1 MDCLLGLH
9 SGAPLFLYIRWG
21 EITEILEKSG
31 WVIVQKERTLNFSFK
46 CYCTDLKARILFQLV
61 CWHHLLNSKDAE
73 KEECKGRIRTLCLM
87 SQNLFVHQLW
97 WIVLNRKRVASRYAF
112 FKAGWTEC
120 FVQNRDFWLYFRYLV
135 YFTYWPDLLFFKLSK
150 LFKTGKIWLSSLA
163 SLVEQNTAFDVKM
176 YEVKIRISS
185 FKHCLSKIV
194 LLHLKQFCS
203 S

>member
-97 WIVLNRKRVASRYAF
+97 WVVLNRKRVASRYAF
-112 FKAGWTEC
+112 SRQVG
-120 FVQNRDFWLYFRYLV
+120 QNVLYKIGISGCISDTLSISPTGQIC
-135 YFTYWPDLLFFKLSK
+135 YF
-150 LFKTGKIWLSSLA
+150 SS
-163 SLVEQNTAFDVKM
+163 
-176 YEVKIRISS
+176 
-185 FKHCLSKIV
+185 
-194 LLHLKQFCS
+194 
-203 S
+203 